1 MYFSFGFI
9 INATLFALG
18 AYWCYEMLGRWRSD
32 LDELRT
38 VDDNM
43 ARAVIIGLWA
53 ITAVIAFFVI
63 NAAVGLIASTTSGI
77 RGLF

>member
-1 MYFSFGFI
+1 MYINFGMI
-9 INATLFALG
+9 INAVLLALG
-18 AYWCYEMLGRWRSD
+18 IYWCYEMLGRWRSD

-53 ITAVIAFFVI
+53 ITAVIAFFAI
-63 NAAVGLIASTTSGI
+63 NSALGWIASAASAI
-77 RGLF
+77 KGLF

>member
-1 MYFSFGFI
+1 MYFSFGMI
-9 INATLFALG
+9 INAVLLALG
-18 AYWCYEMLGRWRSD
+18 IYWCYEMLGRWRSD

-63 NAAVGLIASTTSGI
+63 NSAVGLIASLTSGI